1 MRIYLVKVL
10 ARAKATERRLIE
22 TMRDL
27 QMTGTN
33 GQSVPLAAV
42 ATLRYEIED
51 PTIWPRSRLP
61 TIALKAGI
69 IEPVQPATI
78 ADQLKPKLAEFSAK
92 LPPGYSV
99 ATGGSVEESTKSQAP
114 ILAVIPLMLFI
125 MATLLML
132 QLQSFH
138 QLFLVSAVAPLA
150 LIGVVAARRS
160 ARLCRHSRGV
170 AADRHPDRQLGDPDR
185 ADRTFARGRNVRLGS
200 GGRSDRTPDAADHA
214 DGSGSQPRT
223 DPDCQRDLLGAD
235 GLCDDGR
242 HHRRHGTDIVAVGAL
257 RRLVPHQRAHRSE
270 NPAGTTEGLSD
281 NASPSQ
287 PGRMA
292 GFGAEPMSGFQ
303 PAITRRTRRAGPG
316 PGLQIAR

>member
-1 MRIYLVKVL
+1 MQIYLVKVL

-99 ATGGSVEESTKSQAP
+99 APAAASRRAP
-114 ILAVIPLMLFI
+114 R
-125 MATLLML
+125 
-132 QLQSFH
+132 
-138 QLFLVSAVAPLA
+138 
-150 LIGVVAARRS
+150 ARR
-160 ARLCRHSRGV
+160 
-170 AADRHPDRQLGDPDR
+170 
-185 ADRTFARGRNVRLGS
+185 
-200 GGRSDRTPDAADHA
+200 RSLP
-214 DGSGSQPRT
+214 
-223 DPDCQRDLLGAD
+223 
-235 GLCDDGR
+235 
-242 HHRRHGTDIVAVGAL
+242 
-257 RRLVPHQRAHRSE
+257 
-270 NPAGTTEGLSD
+270 
-281 NASPSQ
+281 
-287 PGRMA
+287 
-292 GFGAEPMSGFQ
+292 
-303 PAITRRTRRAGPG
+303 
-316 PGLQIAR
+316 